1 MISRTIL
8 LLPRLYLGVIFLAA
22 VYSKFT
28 IPVGFARALT
38 GFLGSVAMQSAG
50 PAYKA
55 ILQSVVLPHAGL
67 FAALIEMGE
76 LFVGVTLLLGLVT
89 RFAAAAAIFLL
100 ANYFL
105 AKGLP
110 VWSPASNDMAD
121 IVLSIV
127 VIAGAAGRV
136 FGLDN
141 YLSARYPN
149 VVLW

>member
-1 MISRTIL
+1 MISRSIL

-38 GFLGSVAMQSAG
+38 GFLNSVAMQSAS

-55 ILQSVVLPHAGL
+55 ILQAVVLPHAGF
-67 FAALIEMGE
+67 FAGLVELGE
-76 LFVGVTLLLGLVT
+76 LFVGIALLLGLVT
-89 RFAAAAAIFLL
+89 RFAAAVAIFLL

-110 VWSPASNDMAD
+110 LWSPASNDMAD

-127 VIAGAAGRV
+127 VMTGAAGRV
-136 FGLDN
+136 FGLDK
-141 YLSARYPN
+141 YLAARYPN
-149 VVLW
+149 VALW